1 MMKYFYTL
9 LALLFLISTPLKSQ
23 DYTFRYNP
31 YSGMNKDQ
39 LELAHE
45 QALKMERNGKIWTA
59 LGTGMLVGGAVMTF
73 KGIGNL
79 SYYEE
84 NFNYATF
91 GIGLGIMCFS
101 AFPLGYG
108 MVAWITGSERANM
121 IEIELL
127 AFKSGTLNLQPTE
140 NGIGLVMDF

>member
-1 MMKYFYTL
+1 MKYLYILF
-9 LALLFLISTPLKSQ
+9 AFIFLISVPLKSQ
-23 DYTFRYNP
+23 VYTYRYNP

-45 QALKMERNGKIWTA
+45 QALKMERNGKVWTA

-73 KGIGNL
+73 RGIGNL
-79 SYYEE
+79 SYED

-127 AFKSGTLNLQPTE
+127 AFDTGTLNLQPTE
-140 NGIGLVMDF
+140 NGIGLVLAF